1 MKKEEKKWFTLI
13 EVIVSLTILSL
24 ILVSVLTIFNVS
36 SRMSLTA
43 DINRAMQE
51 NVKNIV
57 EQIAEDIRN
66 NGINICNGW
75 GSDCYDFSAVSGN
88 YITSEV
94 LYIWWNTYY
103 LAKESTSWWFVQ
115 ASIGDCEDI
124 KAQCVLVKNG
134 ASPLS
139 NSRVNISNLSFEISK
154 KYIPKV
160 TIHFEMRPSIYKWIP
175 SSYIENSRLI
185 FQTTIS
191 ERIIETK

>member
-57 EQIAEDIRN
+57 EHIAEDIRN
-66 NGINICNGW
+66 NGINIW
-75 GSDCYDFSAVSGN
+75 SDYHDFSSVSGN

-134 ASPLS
+134 AHPLS
-139 NSRVNISNLSFEISK
+139 NSRVNISNLSFEISE

-160 TIHFEMRPSIYKWIP
+160 TIHFEMRPSIYKWIS

>member
-66 NGINICNGW
+66 NGINIW
-75 GSDCYDFSAVSGN
+75 SDCHDFSAVSGN

-94 LYIWWNTYY
+94 LYIWDNIYS
-103 LAKESTSWWFVQ
+103 LAKESPSWWFVQ

-124 KAQCVLVKNG
+124 KAQCVLVKNR

-139 NSRVNISNLSFEISK
+139 NSRVNISNLSFEISE